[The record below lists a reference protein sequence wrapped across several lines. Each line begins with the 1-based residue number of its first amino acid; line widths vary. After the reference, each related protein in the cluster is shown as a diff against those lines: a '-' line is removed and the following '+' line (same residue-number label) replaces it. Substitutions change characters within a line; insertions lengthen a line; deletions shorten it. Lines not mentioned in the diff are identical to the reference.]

1 MWKVIDLEPN
11 GDEIIMETMRK
22 SEREYQYIPY
32 KKIQRY

>member
-22 SEREYQYIPY
+22 SEREY
-32 KKIQRY
+32 